1 MSSVIA
7 CLQRRSSATSVD
19 RFAGPTPRRLHLL
32 SADRPSLSVAASLQK
47 PTSGNFEATA
57 LFPVRS
63 KHTSGALLG
72 PTEDL
77 PVDLTMGLD
86 RRASGRSN
94 AKIMQHIGKSSAEL
108 LEALDRPTL
117 KALP

>member
-1 MSSVIA
+1 
-7 CLQRRSSATSVD
+7 
-19 RFAGPTPRRLHLL
+19 
-32 SADRPSLSVAASLQK
+32 LSVAASLQK